1 MLENNPPAPADRSR
15 APVIPLPIALYVS
28 GELIFEL
35 YDGGQP
41 CRKFSIRWDRLVPT
55 KENQSEAQSP
65 QTVLRTQPDYCPRS
79 MTRLT
84 RTST

>member
-1 MLENNPPAPADRSR
+1 MVEHNPPPSADSAR

-41 CRKFSIRWDRLVPT
+41 CRRFSIRWEGFVPT
-55 KENQSEAQSP
+55 KENEPHAAAPSP
-65 QTVLRTQPDYCPRS
+65 RTALRTHQD
-79 MTRLT
+79 
-84 RTST
+84 

>member
-1 MLENNPPAPADRSR
+1 MVEHNPPAPLDLARP
-15 APVIPLPIALYVS
+15 PVIPLPTALYVS

-55 KENQSEAQSP
+55 KENEPEAHSP
-65 QTVLRTQPDYCPRS
+65 QPVLRTRQD
-79 MTRLT
+79 
-84 RTST
+84 

>member
-1 MLENNPPAPADRSR
+1 MVENHPPAPSDHTRP
-15 APVIPLPIALYVS
+15 PVIPLPIALYVS

-55 KENQSEAQSP
+55 KENEPEAQSP
-65 QTVLRTQPDYCPRS
+65 QTVLRTHQD
-79 MTRLT
+79 
-84 RTST
+84 

>member
-1 MLENNPPAPADRSR
+1 MVENPPAPSDRSR

-41 CRKFSIRWDRLVPT
+41 CRRFSIRWERLAPT
-55 KENQSEAQSP
+55 KENDPEAQSP
-65 QTVLRTQPDYCPRS
+65 QTVLRTHQD
-79 MTRLT
+79 
-84 RTST
+84 